1 MSDIKYYQI
10 IQELRR
16 MKEDNSKAVLKIN
29 IVSNIIVHQLVDIL
43 DYWLRKQGVVCE
55 ITADN
60 YDNIIQ
66 DAASISRD
74 EVIIIFWEAANI
86 SDGFHYKIKNLNE
99 SEIEAYRQ
107 KVAGELGLVFQTLK
121 HHKKVFF
128 NAFHPVPFEL
138 SVMPGKLGSFTKQ
151 INEEAERLKPEN
163 VALIDLPP
171 IFLKTGLDQCFDLR
185 NFYSSK
191 ALYSIEFFK
200 SYCDHITPMIAA
212 LAGKIRKVLILDCD
226 NTLWGGIIGEDS
238 IEGITISTPY
248 RMVQASVVELYAR
261 GILICLC
268 SKNNPGDVEEVLQNH
283 PHMILKKEHIVTSK
297 INWNDKVANILE
309 IRQELNLG
317 LDSFVF
323 MDDAGFECAMVKEQL
338 PEVTVYQVPEKLN
351 DYPLLMEKISGRFF
365 SFEKSADDLHKTEQ
379 YRTQAR
385 REAEKHAHHSV
396 EDYLR
401 SLDLHITI
409 ARNAKDQV
417 PRMAQLTQKTN
428 QFNLTT
434 RRYTEQDVLT
444 MLESGN
450 YDFFTLAFADRFGDS
465 GITGLAILEQREN
478 EAVVDT
484 LLLSCRVLG
493 RNVEWVFMDMIVQE
507 IHKPIIRAAYY
518 PTLKNSQVSDFF
530 DKLFFTRIN
539 SGTDGQQYEIR
550 KSDYRPHTDIDYI
563 KIKII

>member
-1 MSDIKYYQI
+1 
-10 IQELRR
+10 

-43 DYWLRKQGVVCE
+43 DYWLRRQGVVCE
-55 ITADN
+55 IKVGN

-74 EVIIIFWEAANI
+74 EVVIIFWEAANI
-86 SDGFHYKIKNLNE
+86 TDGFHYKIKNLIN
-99 SEIEAYRQ
+99 SEVEAYRE
-107 KVAGELGLVFQTLK
+107 KVAGELGLVFQALK

-138 SVMPGKLGSFTKQ
+138 SVMTGKLGSFTKQ

-163 VALIDLPP
+163 VALIDLTP

-191 ALYSIEFFK
+191 ALYLIEFFK

-283 PHMILKKEHIVTSK
+283 PHMILQKEHIVTSK

-323 MDDAGFECAMVKEQL
+323 VDDSEFECTLVKEHL
-338 PEVTVYQVPEKLN
+338 PEVAVYQVPEKLN
-351 DYPLLMEKISGRFF
+351 DYPLLMEKISCRFF
-365 SFEKSADDLHKTEQ
+365 SFEKSTDDLHKTEQ
-379 YRTQAR
+379 YRTEAR

-396 EDYLR
+396 DDYLR

-409 ARNAKDQV
+409 TRNAKDQV

-434 RRYTEQDVLT
+434 KRYTEQDVT
-444 MLESGN
+444 AMLESGKFS
-450 YDFFTLAFADRFGDS
+450 FFTISVKDRFGDS
-465 GITGLAILEQREN
+465 GITGLAIVEHGKE
-478 EAVVDT
+478 EAVMDT
-484 LLLSCRVLG
+484 LLLSCRILG
-493 RNVEWVFMDMIVQE
+493 RNIEWIFMDMIMQE
-507 IHKPIIRAAYY
+507 IDRPVILASFI
-518 PTLKNSQVSDFF
+518 PTARNQQVSDFF
-530 DKLFFTRIN
+530 DRLNFTRIA
-539 SGTDGQQYEIR
+539 SDKDGQHYQID
-550 KSDYRPHTDIDYI
+550 KSVYRVHNEIDYI
-563 KIKII
+563 KVTVS